1 MLPDLSVMSMPPVA
15 DGAWHH
21 QLRLHDFDGFGCG
34 VRIHQHRA
42 IDTLG
47 VMIRNPP
54 IPSKSDK
61 KPLGL
66 FVFLEPIHHEQ
77 ITQRL

>member
-21 QLRLHDFDGFGCG
+21 QLRLHDFDGLGGG

-47 VMIRNPP
+47 VMIRTPP
-54 IPSKSDK
+54 IRMKSDRK
-61 KPLGL
+61 SLGL
-66 FVFLEPIHHEQ
+66 FVFLEPKHHEQ